1 VVDASIE
8 RRHQVQ
14 ALASGQFRPRLQ
26 PFILQHPAQGQCRLD
41 HEFPGHAFA
50 RIEIEHEQVRMLDV
64 VDARVP
70 RVQLDRADLDKAEQ
84 TVEVIDPKPRAFA
97 AFALLDRQR
106 VNGAWDGR

>member
-1 VVDASIE
+1 M
-8 RRHQVQ
+8 Q
-14 ALASGQFRPRLQ
+14 ALAAGQLRPRLQ
-26 PFILQHPAQGQCRLD
+26 SLILQHPPQPQRRLD
-41 HEFPGHAFA
+41 HKSPGDALA
-50 RIEIEHEQVRMLDV
+50 RIEIEHEHVGMLDV

-106 VNGAWDGR
+106 VNGAWTGGSLPM